1 MAEEVKPLELTERK
15 EVDAQKLRA
24 DYNRAVRTADLSAIL
39 LRDVKFKVDKALAPN
54 RDRPTKMTGQ
64 CNGSMIGL
72 AVDEETGALTASI
85 EWGVEL
91 KAGKKRVA
99 SCKAV
104 YDVVYNGFSEVD
116 DKIVGLFAENV
127 ARPACY
133 AYFRSLYASMDWA
146 AELRF
151 PPLPVVRFNPKV

>member
-1 MAEEVKPLELTERK
+1 MVDEANLVVSAEQK
-15 EVDAQKLRA
+15 EADALKRRA
-24 DYNRAVRTADLSAIL
+24 DYNRAVRTAELNSIL
-39 LRDVKFKVDKALAPN
+39 LRDLKFKVDRKAAPV
-54 RDRPTKMTGQ
+54 RGQPVKMTGE
-64 CNGSMIGL
+64 CNGAMIGL
-72 AVDEETGALTASI
+72 RVDEESGAMTASI

-91 KAGKKRVA
+91 KVAKKRVA

-104 YDVVYNGFSEVD
+104 YDVVYNGFAEVD
-116 DKIVGLFAENV
+116 DDVVGLFAENV